1 MVYTT
6 GVYSSPSVKGWCS
19 GQGACSLGKAGW
31 WEGGGDEKTAAA
43 EGGWRPSQG
52 PSGVTA
58 ELMTPT
64 RESNTF
70 CVLIAWLL
78 PVSLQQNHIF
88 IAVVQCPHQLLQLLL
103 VLCVYLWYTL
113 HYIYLQ
119 SYPCGPAP
127 AYLDPLQYLE
137 SPLTYS
143 GLPHPG
149 AVWNSKIGK
158 EARKQFVHFRYN
170 QNCNPSHYI
179 ASQYSTWRRV
189 LWANH

>member
-1 MVYTT
+1 MHWWGGMSFMADVTSFVMVYTT
-6 GVYSSPSVKGWCS
+6 GVYSSPAVKGWCS

-70 CVLIAWLL
+70 CVLIARLL
-78 PVSLQQNHIF
+78 PISLQQNHIF
-88 IAVVQCPHQLLQLLL
+88 IAVVQCPHQLLLQLLL

-113 HYIYLQ
+113 HYVHLQ

-127 AYLDPLQYLE
+127 SQTGKVLLPWPFANME
-137 SPLTYS
+137 SPVICS

-149 AVWNSKIGK
+149 AVWKSKRDGG
-158 EARKQFVHFRYN
+158 
-170 QNCNPSHYI
+170 
-179 ASQYSTWRRV
+179 
-189 LWANH
+189 